1 MLSQEG
7 GHGLGQ
13 LILPLAGDLA
23 LRRQEQHQAQH
34 VPLAENGRG
43 HGGGVAVV
51 SVGDGQGLVRALA
64 AVDAA
69 LLHDPGQSLGQGLA
83 QQLPLSGA
91 GDGDHGVPVGDG
103 GGEAAGAVEGV
114 AELRRKV
121 LQSPQ
126 QGILL
131 ENDLPLPGGVDL
143 QRVALT
149 DAHGAADLLGNDHP
163 SQVVPLC
170 QVGAKKFFKFFKK
183 PTKTGG

>member
-1 MLSQEG
+1 M
-7 GHGLGQ
+7 GQ

-91 GDGDHGVPVGDG
+91 GDGDHGVPVGDS

-170 QVGAKKFFKFFKK
+170 QERDKKINDFFKK
-183 PTKTGG
+183 PGAARFLSFLKR

>member
-1 MLSQEG
+1 MLLFCLQTTA
-7 GHGLGQ
+7 GHIIIRKAKTVTGKIGRR
-13 LILPLAGDLA
+13 LAHG
-23 LRRQEQHQAQH
+23 RRCDADKARAQH

-121 LQSPQ
+121 LQSPK

-143 QRVALT
+143 QRVAVT
-149 DAHGAADLLGNDHP
+149 DNMDTENLVLAA
-163 SQVVPLC
+163 
-170 QVGAKKFFKFFKK
+170 F
-183 PTKTGG
+183 